1 MKQLL
6 IAVFFISIGVG
17 AANNRTGYAPNSGEE
32 APGTFTS
39 PGGVEDVR
47 PKTTDAP
54 PTYETDGV
62 SSQEMNSSPNPTPN
76 GESRK
81 FDKTL
86 STGEVR
92 KPTEVIQAEEA
103 KEEDEEKVD
112 YSTSPAAE
120 D

>member
-1 MKQLL
+1 MKPQ
-6 IAVFFISIGVG
+6 
-17 AANNRTGYAPNSGEE
+17 
-32 APGTFTS
+32 TS
-39 PGGVEDVR
+39 V
-47 PKTTDAP
+47 AP

-62 SSQEMNSSPNPTPN
+62 SAQEMNTSPNPAPN
-76 GESRK
+76 GNSEK

-92 KPTEVIQAEEA
+92 KPAEVMQAEEA
-103 KEEDEEKVD
+103 KPESEDDEKVD